1 LPLEPATVL
10 QLPDVTSTQTVVVFE
25 MLPEVPVTV
34 MS

>member
-1 LPLEPATVL
+1 LPLELAVA

-25 MLPEVPVTV
+25 MLPEVPVIV